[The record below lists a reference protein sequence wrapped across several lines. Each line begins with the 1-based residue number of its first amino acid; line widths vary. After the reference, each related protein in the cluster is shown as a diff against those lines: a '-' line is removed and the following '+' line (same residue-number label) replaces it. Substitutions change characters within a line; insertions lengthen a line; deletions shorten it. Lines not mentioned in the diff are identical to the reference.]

1 METRQDAGSTPA
13 ASTNEPFMT
22 IVTRGSFDV
31 FDTKK
36 PDEWDNMFFQE
47 AALWS
52 RKSHDTQTKCGCVLV
67 KDRTVI
73 SSGYNGFIRGIDD
86 ELLPNTRPNKYPFMI
101 HAEANAI
108 YNSVRIGRCTL
119 DAWAYVTAIPCLQC
133 LQMLYQCGIS
143 RVFFSNISNPK
154 MCTQS
159 YEYITVYEMIQDKIE
174 LIYIANDKLN
184 SSYLRDA
191 AEEIEKNKKNG

>member
-1 METRQDAGSTPA
+1 MRCKAEEALTGRVGIEVP
-13 ASTNEPFMT
+13 M
-22 IVTRGSFDV
+22 V
-31 FDTKK
+31 FNIQK

-47 AALWS
+47 ATLWS

-67 KDRTVI
+67 KDKTVI

-86 ELLPNTRPNKYPFMI
+86 GLLPNTRPKKYPFMI

-119 DAWAYVTAIPCLQC
+119 DAYAYVTAIPCLQC

-143 RVFFSNISNPK
+143 RILFSNISSPK
-154 MCTQS
+154 MCTHS
-159 YEYITVYEMIQDKIE
+159 EKYMKIYNMIQDKIE
-174 LIYIANDKLN
+174 LTYISKDKLDN
-184 SSYLRDA
+184 THLRDSVK
-191 AEEIEKNKKNG
+191 EIEKK

>member
-1 METRQDAGSTPA
+1 MDGDTFEVFATGTP
-13 ASTNEPFMT
+13 TT
-22 IVTRGSFDV
+22 
-31 FDTKK
+31 
-36 PDEWDNMFFQE
+36 WDNMFFQE

-52 RKSHDTQTKCGCVLV
+52 RKSHDIETKCGCVLV

-73 SSGYNGFIRGIDD
+73 SSGYNGFVRDIDD
-86 ELLPNTRPNKYPFMI
+86 TILPNTRPKKYPFMI

-119 DAWAYVTAIPCLQC
+119 DAWAYVTAVPCLQC

-143 RVFFSNISNPK
+143 NVFFSNISNPK

-159 YEYITVYEMIQDKIE
+159 YRYMTTYGLIKDKIN
-174 LIYIANDKLN
+174 LVYIAKDKLD
-184 SSYLRDA
+184 SSYLREA
-191 AEEIEKNKKNG
+191 LEEIEKK